1 MFEKWYEIKG
11 ITPEM
16 YEQWKDNMRT
26 DVITYKKGNK
36 VVVSMLL
43 NPVEAYLVRKQI
55 EQHNKNA
62 NYVLGLVRA

>member
-16 YEQWKDNMRT
+16 YEQWKGRMRT
-26 DVITYKKGNK
+26 DIIAYKKGNK
-36 VVVSMLL
+36 MVVSMLL
-43 NPVEAYLVRKQI
+43 NPVEAYWVRKQI
-55 EQHNKNA
+55 EQHNKTQ